1 MVLAVRQIC
10 CWNFSTALVKERSS
24 PGENQSSSRLLWVVA
39 IAPLEHLP
47 CLLCTGDPQHK
58 GSLPTP
64 SSYVSFL
71 LPSPSTAL
79 ASLLYAW
86 IIYTFIKKVDIQVPS
101 TDSNRTLIWA
111 ESTVATY
118 GAKMGLGF
126 CLLCFHGLTMRCY
139 CIACVICRTGSSLR
153 LFPPSLL
160 QEQARKRW
168 SCAESMCHLLC
179 SSWITAGCWLCRN

>member
-86 IIYTFIKKVDIQVPS
+86 IIYTFIKKVNIQVPS
-101 TDSNRTLIWA
+101 TD
-111 ESTVATY
+111 
-118 GAKMGLGF
+118 LGWVYCCYLWSKDGVGVLF
-126 CLLCFHGLTMRCY
+126 ALLSWPYHEMLLY
-139 CIACVICRTGSSLR
+139 C
-153 LFPPSLL
+153 
-160 QEQARKRW
+160 
-168 SCAESMCHLLC
+168 MCHLPNWLFPEAF
-179 SSWITAGCWLCRN
+179 SSFLASGTSKEAMILCRVHVSSLMQ